1 MFIRMKLALLAG
13 GVITAALFTG
23 LFKLAPA
30 HADTAQPWLGASILN
45 LQQQAI
51 SSPPTSINGNID
63 CYPLSGSICMVNTG
77 YGLADTASEL
87 SIDGNTEFY
96 QVRSNLEDRPRY
108 IPIPNSTTAITY
120 TSEPVYG
127 LYLYFN
133 FNFQNAL
140 GLVHDNTSDYL
151 HVKKPPDGT
160 LADSTGK
167 KLAADYES
175 ISFSE
180 NSEWM
185 VVSEPNVAML
195 RVNLRTFEVK
205 PFATGFDYSIGA
217 GPSPKTAI
225 TNDGRYAVVAS
236 KSFNRFN
243 IYDLNSCSAGLC
255 QARDLQSFMRG
266 QLNGYTAVNNLRF
279 VTDDTLSLY
288 AGNNDGSGTKTSK
301 YILSNTQGGL
311 HRQDMLA
318 LGDSYISGE
327 GEFDYLPGTDTGQ
340 NTCHVSPLSYPLQ
353 MGYELNFNSYH
364 SVACSGATTNDLIDV
379 TSDYAGQAL
388 PHTKRSDLDQ
398 KQVSLVINNFQ
409 PGYIDQL
416 DFVKQY
422 QPQNI
427 TLSIGGNDIGFSS
440 ILQSCINLGTCYDTY
455 EDRVELVSSIHQQ
468 FNKLVSTYAKLRQ
481 SGTPDSRIYVMAY
494 PQIAKPDGDCAL
506 NVHLNGDELVF
517 ASQLI
522 DYLDSVIKSAAAKA
536 GVYYVDNENALNGFR
551 LCEAG
556 PGGVAVNGLTA
567 GNDFP
572 EKLNGPIGRESYH
585 PNVFGHQVLD
595 NSVLK
600 LTHNLTNPMPA
611 ADVSAT
617 PPGYVG
623 LPILNMPHSGRAL
636 RTTEFD
642 QGLGPDLAYQA
653 VPISISLSGA
663 SHGLSSGSILQAEL
677 HSTPTNLGSFTTD
690 ANGDLSAN
698 ITIPAS
704 VPTGYHSLH
713 FYGSDI
719 TGQPVDIFKTIYVA
733 ATADDLDGNG
743 VTDSTQACVGITASD
758 QDADKDGI
766 DDACDANINLPPA
779 PTNRAGEASGA
790 VASQTSGLI
799 VASQPVTSNDK
810 LASSNQSIT
819 SQPAVLGAHTI
830 SSSQK
835 PKTSAAADIRLP
847 TSYFAASGLG
857 LFILSSLGYLVKLK
871 LL

>member
-1 MFIRMKLALLAG
+1 
-13 GVITAALFTG
+13 
-23 LFKLAPA
+23 
-30 HADTAQPWLGASILN
+30 
-45 LQQQAI
+45 
-51 SSPPTSINGNID
+51 
-63 CYPLSGSICMVNTG
+63 
-77 YGLADTASEL
+77 
-87 SIDGNTEFY
+87 
-96 QVRSNLEDRPRY
+96 
-108 IPIPNSTTAITY
+108 
-120 TSEPVYG
+120 
-127 LYLYFN
+127 
-133 FNFQNAL
+133 
-140 GLVHDNTSDYL
+140 
-151 HVKKPPDGT
+151 
-160 LADSTGK
+160 
-167 KLAADYES
+167 
-175 ISFSE
+175 
-180 NSEWM
+180 
-185 VVSEPNVAML
+185 
-195 RVNLRTFEVK
+195 
-205 PFATGFDYSIGA
+205 
-217 GPSPKTAI
+217 
-225 TNDGRYAVVAS
+225 
-236 KSFNRFN
+236 
-243 IYDLNSCSAGLC
+243 
-255 QARDLQSFMRG
+255 
-266 QLNGYTAVNNLRF
+266 
-279 VTDDTLSLY
+279 
-288 AGNNDGSGTKTSK
+288 
-301 YILSNTQGGL
+301 
-311 HRQDMLA
+311 
-318 LGDSYISGE
+318 
-327 GEFDYLPGTDTGQ
+327 
-340 NTCHVSPLSYPLQ
+340 
-353 MGYELNFNSYH
+353 
-364 SVACSGATTNDLIDV
+364 
-379 TSDYAGQAL
+379 
-388 PHTKRSDLDQ
+388 
-398 KQVSLVINNFQ
+398 
-409 PGYIDQL
+409 
-416 DFVKQY
+416 
-422 QPQNI
+422 
-427 TLSIGGNDIGFSS
+427 
-440 ILQSCINLGTCYDTY
+440 
-455 EDRVELVSSIHQQ
+455 
-468 FNKLVSTYAKLRQ
+468 LRQ
-481 SGTPDSRIYVMAY
+481 SGAPDSRIYVMAY